1 MQRALGCFSRSIWR
15 AGEGATSGAKVSVI
29 VPGPIVEL
37 RRRASDP
44 LYLTATQTFHFDD
57 DERFAGERKVVTDAY
72 AYTISDDPEMG
83 SELFA
88 WHWHPDAGREDPHL
102 HVGRGHP
109 THGGLGKLHIPS
121 GRIAFEEVLLFAI
134 DELGVA
140 PRVSEEE
147 AKTVLT
153 ETLYG
158 FRKFRRWH

>member
-15 AGEGATSGAKVSVI
+15 TGEGATAGAKVSI
-29 VPGPIVEL
+29 VVPEPIIEL

-57 DERFAGERKVVTDAY
+57 DERFAGERKVFTDAY
-72 AYTISDDPEMG
+72 AYTLSDDSAMG

-102 HVGRGHP
+102 HVGRRHA
-109 THGGLGKLHIPS
+109 THGELGKLHIPS

-134 DELGVA
+134 DELGVE
-140 PRVSEEE
+140 PRPSVDG
-147 AKTVLT
+147 AKAVLA
-153 ETLYG
+153 ETLHS
-158 FRKFRRWH
+158 FRKFRRWN